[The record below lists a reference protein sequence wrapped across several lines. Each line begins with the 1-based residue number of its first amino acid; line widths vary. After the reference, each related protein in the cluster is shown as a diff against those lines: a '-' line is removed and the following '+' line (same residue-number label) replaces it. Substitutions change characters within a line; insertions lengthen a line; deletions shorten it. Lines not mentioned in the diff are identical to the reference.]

1 MSKYF
6 KNEAYIFSIDTV
18 KECLKMA
25 NVCLTTAQSQCPQN
39 VYGMASVI
47 LLTSAI
53 DIMGAY
59 YENGVFKPERLN
71 KIGKKENVRSH
82 FEAFFDILMSTQD
95 KSALKD
101 KGTFVSIVYEGMR
114 CKSVHNGQLRPKIY
128 IINQD
133 NDKTWIEQNKKTT
146 KYECYN
152 IYLPE
157 FIRIIEKASHTLE
170 KMLNTE
176 NVETSNDYNFSSN
189 TGLTN
194 SISAKYI

>member
-1 MSKYF
+1 MSKYP
-6 KNEAYIFSIDTV
+6 KNKAFIFSIDTV

-25 NVCLTTAQSQCPQN
+25 NVCLTTEQSQCSHH

-59 YENGVFKPERLN
+59 FENGEFRPKRLN
-71 KIGKKENVRSH
+71 KIGKTENVRSH
-82 FEAFFDILMSTQD
+82 FEAFFDSLILPQD
-95 KSALKD
+95 KSVLKG
-101 KGTFVSIVYEGMR
+101 KSSFVSIVYEGMR
-114 CKSVHNGQLRPKIY
+114 CKSVHNGQLRSKIY
-128 IINQD
+128 LINQK
-133 NDKTWIEQNKKTT
+133 NNKTWIEYSKKKT

-157 FIRIIEKASHTLE
+157 FLRIIETASQKLE
-170 KMLNTE
+170 KMLNI
-176 NVETSNDYNFSSN
+176 ETSNHYNFSSS

-194 SISAKYI
+194 SNSSECI

>member
-6 KNEAYIFSIDTV
+6 KNKAFIFSLDTV

-25 NVCLTTAQSQCPQN
+25 NVCLTTEQSQCPHH

-59 YENGVFKPERLN
+59 YENGVFKPKRLN
-71 KIGKKENVRSH
+71 KIGNTENVRSH
-82 FEAFFDILMSTQD
+82 FEAFFEFLMSTHD
-95 KSALKD
+95 KSAIKD
-101 KGTFVSIVYEGMR
+101 KGSFVSIVYEGMR
-114 CKSVHNGQLRPKIY
+114 CKSVHNGQLRHQIFL
-128 IINQD
+128 NNHE
-133 NDKTWIEQNKKTT
+133 NDKTWIEQKKKST
-146 KYECYN
+146 KYECYD

-157 FIRIIEKASHTLE
+157 FLRIIEKASHKLE
-170 KMLNTE
+170 EMLNTE
-176 NVETSNDYNFSSN
+176 NIETSNEYNFSSD

-194 SISAKYI
+194 SNSSECK